1 MKEKEGWNLFFRY
14 FTLLIFGMGNL
25 KIFYLIFTPLTVY
38 PVLWLLK
45 LLDANTSLL
54 EGNLLFFEGI
64 YAQIIS
70 ACVAGAAYYLMLILN
85 LSTPMKKEQRIA
97 SVLFLFITF
106 LVINILRIFVFVLL
120 AVSGFYYFDLVHK
133 FVWYF
138 GSTVMLVAIWFVNV
152 WKFKINS
159 IPIYNDFREIFRD
172 MTKRK

>member
-64 YAQIIS
+64 ADS
-70 ACVAGAAYYLMLILN
+70 
-85 LSTPMKKEQRIA
+85 EE
-97 SVLFLFITF
+97 
-106 LVINILRIFVFVLL
+106 
-120 AVSGFYYFDLVHK
+120 
-133 FVWYF
+133 
-138 GSTVMLVAIWFVNV
+138 VML
-152 WKFKINS
+152 S
-159 IPIYNDFREIFRD
+159 
-172 MTKRK
+172 

>member
-1 MKEKEGWNLFFRY
+1 
-14 FTLLIFGMGNL
+14 
-25 KIFYLIFTPLTVY
+25 
-38 PVLWLLK
+38 
-45 LLDANTSLL
+45 
-54 EGNLLFFEGI
+54 
-64 YAQIIS
+64 
-70 ACVAGAAYYLMLILN
+70 
-85 LSTPMKKEQRIA
+85 
-97 SVLFLFITF
+97 
-106 LVINILRIFVFVLL
+106 LL